1 MARLPVYVG
10 SHRRQIG
17 GSIFGSG
24 VRTAI
29 PEFFKNT
36 AGVGVAGDMINRK
49 ISSRGEVKDIFKTHA
64 KNQMK
69 AFKRKLLVDDEDD
82 DEERQIGGQLKRRKN
97 PKPTQKSV
105 NKRRMSVKKSTKK
118 STSQRCVHKQ
128 KRKRV
133 INKQSK
139 QKQKQSW

>member
-1 MARLPVYVG
+1 MSRLPVYVG

-29 PEFFKNT
+29 PDFFKNT
-36 AGVGVAGDMINRK
+36 VKPALTRLGKRIGTHVLRAGVGVAGDMINRK

-69 AFKRKLLVDDEDD
+69 AFKRNCWLMMMMMRNVKWVD
-82 DEERQIGGQLKRRKN
+82 N
-97 PKPTQKSV
+97 
-105 NKRRMSVKKSTKK
+105 
-118 STSQRCVHKQ
+118 
-128 KRKRV
+128 
-133 INKQSK
+133 
-139 QKQKQSW
+139 